1 MKTKTAAQLETTVAS
16 TLAGED
22 VARGDFVALLNSVCE
37 LPSYLWNSCD
47 ALLPAD
53 ELVRLKFIPSEA
65 GTPLKVFA
73 ICLPFIYATTA
84 EGMTETIDLRQS
96 QIVRLDR
103 ASAKKVWRQLKQ
115 DSKRDVLRS
124 LLGRI
129 R

>member
-1 MKTKTAAQLETTVAS
+1 MKTKATTQLETTVAA
-16 TLAGED
+16 TLPAED
-22 VARGDFVALLNSVCE
+22 VACGDFVALLNSVCE

-53 ELVRLKFIPSEA
+53 ELVRLKFIPSDA
-65 GTPLKVFA
+65 GIPLKVFA
-73 ICLPFIYATTA
+73 ICLPFIYAETA
-84 EGMTETIDLRQS
+84 EGITETIDVRQS

-103 ASAKKVWRQLKQ
+103 PSAKKVWRQLKQ
-115 DSKRDVLRS
+115 DSKRNVLQS